1 MQLTTPLPAVADLE
15 RSFRFYRGLFE
26 QEAVLDLGGNLSL
39 SGGFALQQDFDRLAG
54 IPKDSVTRRS
64 NSTELY
70 FETEDFDGFVARL
83 SARKD
88 IDYAHPPRKHPWQQ
102 RAVRIYAPDGHLI
115 EVGESMRTIARR
127 FHKEGRPAEEIASLM
142 HSPSLLYPDVLVGIG
157 RSTSSSHVRSPA
169 GWKTAGCARL
179 HTNRHTVPMHVSPL
193 CRHDPCCTTRS
204 SRTDMPARR
213 TIFRSVATAIRPP
226 CTAQSLSD
234 PRAAAHPPGIKRP
247 ETHEPP
253 CISGPIYTNRNK
265 TGNDSPESSPPR
277 FKTILIRSDRRHT
290 CPAPHVFLQLRPN
303 GRQPPAKRMR
313 LRPQCPILRS
323 GGCPRRCRR
332 STAARYGGR
341 ISDTVRAARISTAG
355 GRCTGRGGRERKTRH
370 LRISFSFRA
379 QPAANDPRSAASP
392 NDRLYTERLPLDPR
406 HERPISRSHPT
417 ERPNSETGFQSRLF
431 GRTRAFEPPVS
442 QGCRSRHSPV

>member
-54 IPKDSVTRRS
+54 IPKDSVMRRS
-64 NSTELY
+64 NNMELY

-102 RAVRIYAPDGHLI
+102 RGTHLRPRRPAHRSGRIHADH
-115 EVGESMRTIARR
+115 RTPFPR
-127 FHKEGRPAEEIASLM
+127 GRPPAEEIASLM

-157 RSTSSSHVRSPA
+157 RSTPSSHVRSPA
-169 GWKTAGCARL
+169 GRKTAGCARL

-213 TIFRSVATAIRPP
+213 TTFRSVATAIRPP
-226 CTAQSLSD
+226 CTAQSLSA

-253 CISGPIYTNRNK
+253 RAS
-265 TGNDSPESSPPR
+265 
-277 FKTILIRSDRRHT
+277 
-290 CPAPHVFLQLRPN
+290 PAPYIRI
-303 GRQPPAKRMR
+303 GIKRETIRRNLPR
-313 LRPQCPILRS
+313 LDS
-323 GGCPRRCRR
+323 RR
-332 STAARYGGR
+332 S
-341 ISDTVRAARISTAG
+341 
-355 GRCTGRGGRERKTRH
+355 
-370 LRISFSFRA
+370 
-379 QPAANDPRSAASP
+379 
-392 NDRLYTERLPLDPR
+392 
-406 HERPISRSHPT
+406 
-417 ERPNSETGFQSRLF
+417 
-431 GRTRAFEPPVS
+431 
-442 QGCRSRHSPV
+442 